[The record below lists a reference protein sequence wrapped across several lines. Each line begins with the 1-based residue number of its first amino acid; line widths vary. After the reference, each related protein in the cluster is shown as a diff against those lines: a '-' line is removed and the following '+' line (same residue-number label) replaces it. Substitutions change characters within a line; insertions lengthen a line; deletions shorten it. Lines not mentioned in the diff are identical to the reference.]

1 MDTDQVKRS
10 DDAMTQ
16 SLMLDTKLGQS
27 RKVFCVNNLKQI
39 TYFKNLLSGRWK
51 HEDDISIS
59 SQELNFAITEIECI
73 LFYKKN
79 RTICATYPCARLSHL
94 CNALDYFAE
103 TIGSDTFKLYLSK
116 LVPPISLD
124 QLVSLRSLDDV
135 KQYKPLLTAID
146 EVVKS
151 TDHKTNKMNDKVVM
165 NWKNV
170 SCEMLICCE
179 YIAVTI
185 FSKHW
190 KLTSFNVHELLYYR
204 KPAEVIS
211 LWNYIQ
217 RNKLYI
223 QHPQIFTAIHAL
235 KCKKF
240 EQKAM
245 DALITVVVDSIC
257 IMCADDQ
264 NKLCDVPKSE
274 WMETL
279 IKNVAVPSQKY
290 FVPLIKML
298 KKKMKELEQS
308 NINTLD
314 LVTAISKTA
323 KLWFS
328 VCVKHEEQW
337 ITKELPNICSLETIE
352 PLIEAITEYCA
363 NSKQLIPKG
372 YIELVNK

>member
-1 MDTDQVKRS
+1 MEDEKDSS
-10 DDAMTQ
+10 DATTQ
-16 SLMLDTKLGQS
+16 TLMLDTKLDQS
-27 RKVFCVNNLKQI
+27 RKAFYVRDLKLI
-39 TYFKNLLSGRWK
+39 TYFKNQLSGRWK
-51 HEDDISIS
+51 NVDVITIANK
-59 SQELNFAITEIECI
+59 ELNFALPEIECI

-79 RTICATYPCARLSHL
+79 KTICATYPCTRLSHL
-94 CNALDYFAE
+94 CNALDYFTE
-103 TIGSDTFKLYLSK
+103 TIGSDTFTFYLYK
-116 LVPPISLD
+116 CVPPIPLA
-124 QLVSLRSLDDV
+124 QLVSIRSLDDV

-165 NWKNV
+165 NWKYV
-170 SCEMLICCE
+170 PCKMLICCE

-190 KLTSFNVHELLYYR
+190 KLYGDNDHVLLYHR

-298 KKKMKELEQS
+298 KKKK
-308 NINTLD
+308 
-314 LVTAISKTA
+314 
-323 KLWFS
+323 
-328 VCVKHEEQW
+328 
-337 ITKELPNICSLETIE
+337 
-352 PLIEAITEYCA
+352 
-363 NSKQLIPKG
+363 
-372 YIELVNK
+372 